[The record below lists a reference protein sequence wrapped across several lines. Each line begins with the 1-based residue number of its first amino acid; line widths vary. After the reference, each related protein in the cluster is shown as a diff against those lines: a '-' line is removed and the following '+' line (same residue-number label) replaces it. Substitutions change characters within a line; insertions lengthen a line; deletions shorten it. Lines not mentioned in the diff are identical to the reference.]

1 MNPAISSEI
10 SQIDSFLKASGLTL
24 VEGFASGGMGNQLL
38 RYENDRIQV
47 RLVCDRGNWFIEV
60 HDPLDHPESWTGMS
74 LFRSLLTGAEDH
86 TELPLSEQA
95 EILESNW
102 TAILDR
108 LGPEKAKET
117 HKQLDV
123 IYRRRLKRL
132 LPKLDL

>member
-95 EILESNW
+95 EILETNW

>member
-1 MNPAISSEI
+1 MNPAVPNEI
-10 SQIDSFLKASGLTL
+10 TQIDSFLRASGLTL

-47 RLVCDRGNWFIEV
+47 RLVCDRGDWFIEV

-74 LFRSLLTGAEDH
+74 LFRSLLTGAEDD

-95 EILESNW
+95 AVLETNW
-102 TAILDR
+102 AAILDR

-123 IYRRRLKRL
+123 IYRGRLKRL